1 MQTFEDSGI
10 NPLLL
15 KAVKE
20 LGFEKPTEIQQQT
33 IPYILNN
40 TNDLVALAQTGTGKT
55 AAFGLPVIDRIDHD
69 SKHTQV
75 LILAPTRELCVQIGK
90 DMLSFSK
97 YIPKI
102 KIATIY
108 GGASANKQIEDLNK
122 GCQIVAGTP
131 GRVLDLINRNKLKV
145 ENIKYLVLDE
155 ADEMLDMGFKDEL
168 DAILSGTPPDRQTML
183 FSATMS
189 KEVMK
194 IAKTYMHKTEE
205 IAIGQ
210 KNTGAENVKHRYYLS
225 PAKERFHVLKRII
238 DAHPKIYGIVFCRTR
253 TDTKEVADNLIESG
267 YNADALHGDLS
278 QEQRDYVMNRFRI
291 KHLQLLVATDV
302 AARGLDVD
310 NLTHIINY
318 NLPDDAKT
326 YIHRSGRTGRAGKAG
341 VSLSLVHSRELYRLR
356 EIEAELG
363 KGISRKQIPGGREIC
378 EKQLFNLI
386 EKVENVEVNYEEINP
401 FMEMIRKKLNWI
413 DREELVARFLSVE
426 FNRFLSFY
434 KDAPDLNVYED
445 TKGFDKTS
453 GKNAKRTSRR
463 GESTETASG
472 FSKFIINIGSE
483 KKMSPSKLIGVINDY
498 TKSKQIN
505 IGRID
510 IMKDYSVFETDQKY
524 EQDILAAFIDAK
536 YKGMHLEVN
545 ISSKPWGSKKSKP
558 KHHPRPN
565 DTTGKKKK
573 KKKSKDRF

>member
-1 MQTFEDSGI
+1 MQTFEESGI
-10 NPLLL
+10 HPLLK

-20 LGFEKPTEIQQQT
+20 LGFEKPTEIQEQT

-40 TNDLVALAQTGTGKT
+40 TSDLVALAQTGTGKT
-55 AAFGLPVIDRIDHD
+55 AAFGLPVIDRIDHE
-69 SKHTQV
+69 SKRTQV

-90 DMLSFSK
+90 DMMSFSK
-97 YIPKI
+97 YIPQI

-108 GGASANKQIEDLNK
+108 GGASANKQIEELNK
-122 GCQIVAGTP
+122 GCQIAVGTP

-145 ENIKYLVLDE
+145 EQIKYLILDE

-194 IAKTYMHKTEE
+194 IAKTYMHQVEE
-205 IAIGQ
+205 ISIGP
-210 KNTGAENVKHRYYLS
+210 KNTGAVNVKHRYYLS

-341 VSLSLVHSRELYRLR
+341 VSISLVHSRELYRLK
-356 EIEAELG
+356 EIENEIG

-386 EKVENVEVNYEEINP
+386 EKVENVEVDNDQISP

-453 GKNAKRTSRR
+453 GKNSKHAGRR
-463 GESTETASG
+463 GESSETSSG

-483 KKMSPSKLIGVINDY
+483 KRMSPSKLIGVINDY

-510 IMKDYSVFETDQKY
+510 IMKEYSVFETDQKY

-536 YKGMHLEVN
+536 YKGMNLEVN

-558 KHHPRPN
+558 KHHARPN
-565 DTTGKKKK
+565 ETAGKKKK